1 MAIKIFFAVH
11 AKLKRVFCLL
21 ATPTQISFLTIS
33 NENFFFKTPGT
44 RLRAIVTPYE
54 GLEEALVSKFK

>member
-1 MAIKIFFAVH
+1 MAIKNFFAIQ

-21 ATPTQISFLTIS
+21 ATPTEISFLNVS

-54 GLEEALVSKFK
+54 GLE

>member
-1 MAIKIFFAVH
+1 MAIKIFFAIH

-21 ATPTQISFLTIS
+21 ATPTQISFLTVS

-54 GLEEALVSKFK
+54 GLE